1 VTTAAGRRRHIL
13 DTHVHVFP
21 DKVAAAALPGLA
33 ERAGMEPRFDGT
45 LRGLLAAM
53 ERTGVARSVVQPV
66 ATRPQSVAAVNDW
79 AASLKSGRVLSFG
92 AMHPDHPDPGAEIA
106 RLAALGLRGFKLHPE
121 FQVFHPDDDRM
132 APIYEAALAHG
143 LVVFFHAGADI
154 AIPTVHSTPRSFA
167 RVLDTYPALTV
178 VLAHM
183 GGWKQWDEV
192 LEVLA
197 GRDVY
202 LETSFTLPY
211 VGAQAFRDLVA
222 AHGAARVVFGSDGPW
237 ADAADAAAGIA
248 GLGLPAA
255 DLEAILWGNGAEL
268 LGLGEPD

>member
-1 VTTAAGRRRHIL
+1 VTTAAGQRKHIL
-13 DTHVHVFP
+13 DLHVHIFP
-21 DKVAAAALPGLA
+21 DKVAAAALPGLV
-33 ERAGMEPRFDGT
+33 ERSGVEPRFDGT
-45 LRGLLAAM
+45 LQGLLATM
-53 ERTGVARSVVQPV
+53 ERNGVTRSVVQPV
-66 ATRPQSVAAVNDW
+66 ATRPQSVAAINDW
-79 AASLKSGRVLSFG
+79 AASLQGGHVLAFG

-132 APIYEAALAHG
+132 APIYETALAHG
-143 LVVFFHAGADI
+143 SVVFFHAGADI

-167 RVLDTYPALTV
+167 HVLDAYPGLTV

-192 LEVLA
+192 VEVLI
-197 GRDVY
+197 GRDIY

-211 VGAQAFRDLVA
+211 LGARGFRELVD

-237 ADAADAAAGIA
+237 ADAAEDAAGIA

-255 DLEAILWGNGAEL
+255 DLQAILWGNGAAL
-268 LGLGEPD
+268 LGLEEPG